1 MYRFAYYPGCSLEGT
16 AKEYN
21 LSTKAVCKALGIELV
36 ELPDWNCCGAT
47 SAHSTNYFLSIAL
60 PARNLIK
67 AGELNLNLAIPCSA
81 CFNRMKTSDY
91 HIKEDKRIKEE
102 IEKLLGRKYIA
113 NSKINHLLEIFAE
126 DKINAIIASKVA
138 KPLQGLK
145 IAPYYGCL
153 LVKPPKIVEFENA
166 EDPQSLD
173 NLIVTLGGE
182 AISDFAYKTECCGAS
197 LTLTREEIV
206 LELVNK
212 ILKDAQL
219 READC
224 LVTVCPFCHFN
235 LDAKQRDVKRKFKEN
250 YNLPIFYFTQ
260 LIGLALGISSKELGI
275 DKHFVNP
282 MELLKRL
289 ELA

>member
-1 MYRFAYYPGCSLEGT
+1 MKLAYYPGCSLEGT

-21 LSTKAVCKALGIELV
+21 LSTKAVCKALGIELI

-47 SAHSTNYFLSIAL
+47 SAHATNHLLSIVL
-60 PARNLIK
+60 PTRNLIK
-67 AGELNLNLAIPCSA
+67 ANELGLDLAIPCSA

-91 HIKEDKRIKEE
+91 YIKRDKKIKEE
-102 IEKLLGRKYIA
+102 VEKLLGRKYTA
-113 NSKINHLLEIFAE
+113 NSKINHLLGIFAE
-126 DKINAIIASKVA
+126 DKINAIIASKVV

-145 IAPYYGCL
+145 VAPYYGCL

-166 EDPQSLD
+166 ENPQSLD
-173 NLIVTLGGE
+173 NLIITLGGE
-182 AISDFAYKTECCGAS
+182 AVSDFAYKTECCGAS

-206 LELVNK
+206 LGLVNK

-219 READC
+219 RGADC
-224 LVTVCPFCHFN
+224 LVTICPFCHFN
-235 LDAKQRDVKRKFKEN
+235 LDAKQKDVERKFKAN
-250 YNLPIFYFTQ
+250 YNLPVFYFTQ
-260 LIGLALGISSKELGI
+260 LIGLALGISPKELGI

-282 MELLKRL
+282 LELLKSL

>member
-1 MYRFAYYPGCSLEGT
+1 LKLAYYPGCSLEGT

-21 LSTKAVCKALGIELV
+21 LSTKAVCKALGIELI

-47 SAHSTNYFLSIAL
+47 SAHATNHLLSIVL
-60 PARNLIK
+60 PTRNLIK
-67 AGELNLNLAIPCSA
+67 ANELGLDLAIPCSA

-91 HIKEDKRIKEE
+91 YIKRDKKIKEE
-102 IEKLLGRKYIA
+102 VEKLLGRKYTA
-113 NSKINHLLEIFAE
+113 NSKINHLLGIFAE
-126 DKINAIIASKVA
+126 DKINAIIASKVV

-145 IAPYYGCL
+145 VAPYYGCL

-166 EDPQSLD
+166 ENPQSLD
-173 NLIVTLGGE
+173 NLIITLGGE
-182 AISDFAYKTECCGAS
+182 AVSDFAYKTECCGAS

-206 LELVNK
+206 LGLVNK

-219 READC
+219 RGADC
-224 LVTVCPFCHFN
+224 LVTICPFCHFN
-235 LDAKQRDVKRKFKEN
+235 LDAKQKDVERKFKAN
-250 YNLPIFYFTQ
+250 YNLPVFYFTQ
-260 LIGLALGISSKELGI
+260 LIGLALGISPKELGI

-282 MELLKRL
+282 LELLKSL